1 MDWLHAIL
9 LSTHLTC
16 VMDDVFAQ
24 SIGGLIYVNDV
35 RRSDK
40 NIKHRDV
47 GVEGTAVGLC
57 ATVVVSP
64 IVHQDH
70 K

>member
-1 MDWLHAIL
+1 
-9 LSTHLTC
+9 
-16 VMDDVFAQ
+16 MDDVFAQ

-35 RRSDK
+35 RRSD
-40 NIKHRDV
+40 NDIKHRDV
-47 GVEGTAVGLC
+47 GVEGTAVGLS